1 LAQVFGY
8 PQVRIRFQVP
18 IILNKGVYGKIDNFW
33 EAVVSYEHILTEVRG
48 RVGIITMNRPDKL
61 NAMNALMDYEIREQ
75 IALWND
81 DDSIG
86 AIVWT
91 GGGRGFCSGAD
102 LSRFEAR
109 VQGEN
114 LDSAV
119 PPPTENWINM
129 IQKAKPVI
137 AAINGVSIGEGL
149 TRTLPCDVRV
159 ASDTAR
165 LSFRFL
171 RVGLTPEVASTHYAV
186 YLIGLGRTLE
196 LMLTGELIPADEA
209 FRIGLVNHIYPA
221 DELLDRAV
229 ELAGNI
235 ADNPIW
241 NLEQVK
247 NLVHQDYLEHDIDKV
262 LADEGKIF
270 RESQGRE
277 AHKEALLAFREK
289 RTPNFH

>member
-1 LAQVFGY
+1 MSRKA
-8 PQVRIRFQVP
+8 I
-18 IILNKGVYGKIDNFW
+18 
-33 EAVVSYEHILTEVRG
+33 VSYEEILTEVQG

-61 NAMNALMDYEIREQ
+61 NAMNARMDYEIRDQ
-75 IALWND
+75 IAGWNAD
-81 DDSIG
+81 ESIG

-91 GGGRGFCSGAD
+91 GAGRGFCAGAD
-102 LSRFEAR
+102 ISRFEAR

-114 LDSAV
+114 LDNVV
-119 PPPTENWINM
+119 PSPAQSWIDM
-129 IQKAKPVI
+129 IKTAKPVI

-196 LMLTGELIPADEA
+196 LMLTGELVPADEA

-221 DELLDRAV
+221 NQLLEKAM
-229 ELAGNI
+229 ELAGAI
-235 ADNPIW
+235 ADNPNW
-241 NLEQVK
+241 NLAKVK
-247 NLVHQDYLEHDIDKV
+247 HLVHQDYLEHDIDKV
-262 LADEGKIF
+262 LADESKIF

-289 RTPNFH
+289 RAPNFH

>member
-1 LAQVFGY
+1 MT
-8 PQVRIRFQVP
+8 
-18 IILNKGVYGKIDNFW
+18 
-33 EAVVSYEHILTEVRG
+33 YEHILTEVRG

-61 NAMNALMDYEIREQ
+61 NAMNALMDYEIRKQ

-102 LSRFEAR
+102 ISRFEAS
-109 VQGEN
+109 VQGES
-114 LDSAV
+114 LDNVV

-129 IQKAKPVI
+129 IKTAKPVI

-241 NLEQVK
+241 NLGQVK
-247 NLVHQDYLEHDIDKV
+247 HLVHQDYLEHDIDKV
-262 LADEGKIF
+262 LADESKIF
-270 RESQGRE
+270 KESQGRE
-277 AHKEALLAFREK
+277 AHKEALIAFREK
-289 RTPNFH
+289 RSPKFH